1 MVFQCLIFV
10 VDRHYC
16 SSVSTSYGF
25 FNSSLRTLIARTH
38 TYIKL
43 SALHILPQLI
53 LRTIVDTISVLR
65 IFLTELQKDQVTSL
79 GPHS

>member
-43 SALHILPQLI
+43 CASHHSQCFTYITSVNPQNNS
-53 LRTIVDTISVLR
+53 RYYFSFTH
-65 IFLTELQKDQVTSL
+65 FFN
-79 GPHS
+79 